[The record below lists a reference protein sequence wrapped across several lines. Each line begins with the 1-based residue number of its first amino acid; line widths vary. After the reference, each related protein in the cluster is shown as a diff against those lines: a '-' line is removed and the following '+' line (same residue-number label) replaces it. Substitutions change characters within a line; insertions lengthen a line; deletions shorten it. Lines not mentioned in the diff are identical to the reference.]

1 MKRKYIVAV
10 LLFYV
15 LGVCTLFSV
24 KIEKAMMTQAT
35 AVTVDTI
42 EKKDIPITALFR
54 DESGNHLYYAEEGL
68 GWLEGLRVQ
77 ECEDYNYTVDHYR
90 QSIDVGFLWNQTVIL
105 SASRQPKIDE
115 RVNILWERQRVADRY
130 LFLFTEEISPEDFAE
145 KALLQSGKAFL
156 TEEPD
161 AKAPFLEKEAKD
173 RQESFSRQEYRIYS
187 LNDAEQMA
195 QSLPEIASVV
205 ALSFLPVLLLM
216 FTCIAPQK
224 KPTLFW
230 INLFLSAAALAGAA
244 FILPKIQ
251 LPPSWMPA
259 ENIFDFAHYRAVFAQ
274 IRGGLQ
280 ALQYEKTLDI
290 FARAHTDTVWA
301 AVAAACISL
310 LAVGAEVWAW
320 KRLQKKQEA

>member
-15 LGVCTLFSV
+15 LAACTLFSV

-54 DESGNHLYYAEEGL
+54 DESGNHLYCAEEGL
-68 GWLEGLRVQ
+68 GWLEGLRLQ
-77 ECEDYNYTVDHYR
+77 ECEDYNYTVDYYR
-90 QSIDVGFLWNQTVIL
+90 QIVDGGFLWNETVIL

-130 LFLFTEEISPEDFAE
+130 LFLFAEEPLPDSLAG

-156 TEEPD
+156 IEEPD

-195 QSLPEIASVV
+195 QSLPSIVSVV
-205 ALSFLPVLLLM
+205 ALSFLPVLLLL
-216 FTCIAPQK
+216 FTGIAPQK

-230 INLFLSAAALAGAA
+230 INLCFCTVVLAVIAYT
-244 FILPKIQ
+244 LPKIQ

-280 ALQYEKTLDI
+280 ALQYEKTLDL

-301 AVAAACISL
+301 AVAAAGISL
-310 LAVGAEVWAW
+310 LAVGAEAWAW
-320 KRLQKKQEA
+320 RQLQKEK